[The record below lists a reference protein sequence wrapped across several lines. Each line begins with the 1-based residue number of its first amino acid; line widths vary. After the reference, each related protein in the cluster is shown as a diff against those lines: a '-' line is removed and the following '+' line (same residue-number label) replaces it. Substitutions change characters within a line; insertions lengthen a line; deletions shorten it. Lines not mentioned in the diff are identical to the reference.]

1 MSLEFFLPQ
10 EPRSGASGTFDVVI
24 VGAGPAGLTAGI
36 YTARGR
42 LSTVILERNT
52 AGGQMALTERIENYP
67 GFPEGIA
74 GFDLTEKMKKQATQ
88 FGADLREIT
97 TVAAMEPAE
106 GGRWTIITDQ
116 ETITG
121 KVIILAPGVVPKT
134 VGVPGEA
141 EFLGRGVSYCATCDG
156 ALYRDKQVVVVGG
169 GDSAVEEGLFL
180 TKFASA
186 VRVIHRRD
194 ELRANKLSQERA
206 FANPRM
212 EFIWDSVPRVIRGE
226 TKVEGVEIQN
236 VKTKALSLV
245 PADGVFIYVGQIPN
259 TTFLQNIVE
268 LDEWGYIKTDELMR
282 TAQPGVFACG
292 DAKVGPIKQIAW
304 AVGEGAL
311 AGIQAEKYLDTL
323 ACVETTGASP
333 EVCEAGLAGAGGD
346 ETAAGAGDGTGK
358 TGDGDGTGKTG
369 DGAGTSGVQVVEG
382 AASAAGE
389 PAASGEKNPA

>member
-24 VGAGPAGLTAGI
+24 IGAGPAGLAAGI

-67 GFPEGIA
+67 GFPEGIT

-116 ETITG
+116 ETVTG
-121 KVIILAPGVVPKT
+121 KVVILAPGVVPKT
-134 VGVPGEA
+134 VNVPGEA

-156 ALYRDKQVVVVGG
+156 ALYRGKQVAVVGG
-169 GDSAVEEGLFL
+169 GDSAIEEGLFL
-180 TKFASA
+180 TKFADA

-206 FANPRM
+206 FANPKM

-245 PADGVFIYVGQIPN
+245 PADGVFIYVGQLPN
-259 TTFLQNIVE
+259 TGFLVNVIE
-268 LDEWGYIKTDELMR
+268 LDEWGYIVTDELMR
-282 TAQPGVFACG
+282 TNQPGVFACG

-311 AGIQAEKYLDTL
+311 AGIQAEKHLDTM
-323 ACVETTGASP
+323 ACVQATGASAD
-333 EVCEAGLAGAGGD
+333 VCEAGLAEGDGAVAATGG
-346 ETAAGAGDGTGK
+346 EGAATAAGDG
-358 TGDGDGTGKTG
+358 
-369 DGAGTSGVQVVEG
+369 GAGSEG
-382 AASAAGE
+382 TASAAGE
-389 PAASGEKNPA
+389 PAANGDESSS

>member
-10 EPRSGASGTFDVVI
+10 EPKSGSPGTFDVVI
-24 VGAGPAGLTAGI
+24 IGAGPGGLTAGI
-36 YTARGR
+36 YCARAR

-67 GFPEGIA
+67 GFPEGIT
-74 GFDLTEKMKKQATQ
+74 GFDLTEKMKKQAAQ

-97 TVAAMEPAE
+97 TVAAMEPAD
-106 GGRWTIITDQ
+106 GGLWTVITDQ
-116 ETITG
+116 ETVTG
-121 KVIILAPGVVPKT
+121 KVVILAPGVVPKT

-156 ALYRDKQVVVVGG
+156 ALYRDRQVAVIGG

-180 TKFASA
+180 TKFAS
-186 VRVIHRRD
+186 VVSVIHRRD
-194 ELRANKLSQERA
+194 ELRANKTAQERA

-212 EFIWDSVPRVIRGE
+212 KFVWDSVPRVIRGE

-236 VKTKALSLV
+236 VKTKALSTV

-259 TTFLQNIVE
+259 TAFLQNVVE

-282 TAQPGVFACG
+282 TNQPGVYACG

-311 AGIQAEKYLDTL
+311 AGIQAEKYHETM
-323 ACVETTGASP
+323 ACVETTGAS
-333 EVCEAGLAGAGGD
+333 VQACEAGLVQVDGSPAATIDGDGRATEGARPGEGAAGAAD
-346 ETAAGAGDGTGK
+346 ETAARGK
-358 TGDGDGTGKTG
+358 T
-369 DGAGTSGVQVVEG
+369 S
-382 AASAAGE
+382 
-389 PAASGEKNPA
+389 PA

>member
-1 MSLEFFLPQ
+1 MSLEFILPQ

-36 YTARGR
+36 YTARAR

-67 GFPEGIA
+67 GFPEGIP

-88 FGADLREIT
+88 FGSDLREIM

-106 GGRWTIITDQ
+106 GGLWTIITDQ
-116 ETITG
+116 ETVTG
-121 KVIILAPGVVPKT
+121 KVVILAPGVVPKT

-156 ALYRDKQVVVVGG
+156 ALYRGKQLAVIGG
-169 GDSAVEEGLFL
+169 GDSAIEEGLFL
-180 TKFASA
+180 TKFADA
-186 VRVIHRRD
+186 VHVIHRRD
-194 ELRANKLSQERA
+194 ELRANKTAQERA
-206 FANPRM
+206 FANRKM
-212 EFIWDSVPRVIRGE
+212 HFVWDSVPRVIRGE

-236 VKTKALSLV
+236 VKTKALSMV
-245 PADGVFIYVGQIPN
+245 PADGVFIYVGQLPN
-259 TTFLQNIVE
+259 TGFLVNVVE
-268 LDEWGYIKTDELMR
+268 LDEWGYIVTDELLR
-282 TAQPGVFACG
+282 TSQPGVFACG

-323 ACVETTGASP
+323 ACVEATGAAAAA
-333 EVCEAGLAGAGGD
+333 CEAGLNEDRDGGD
-346 ETAAGAGDGTGK
+346 G
-358 TGDGDGTGKTG
+358 
-369 DGAGTSGVQVVEG
+369 SVEG
-382 AASAAGE
+382 AASVAGE
-389 PAASGEKNPA
+389 QAASGDESPS

>member
-1 MSLEFFLPQ
+1 MSLDFILPQ

-36 YTARGR
+36 YCARAR

-67 GFPEGIA
+67 GFPEGIP

-97 TVAAMEPAE
+97 TVAAMEPAK
-106 GGRWTIITDQ
+106 GGLWTIITDQ
-116 ETITG
+116 ETLTG
-121 KVIILAPGVVPKT
+121 KVIILAPGVVPKM

-156 ALYRDKQVVVVGG
+156 ALYRGKQLAVIGG
-169 GDSAVEEGLFL
+169 GDSAVEEGLFF
-180 TKFASA
+180 TKFADA
-186 VRVIHRRD
+186 VHVIHRRD
-194 ELRANKLSQERA
+194 ELRANKTAQERA
-206 FANPRM
+206 FANRKM
-212 EFIWDSVPRVIRGE
+212 HFIWDSVPRVIRGE

-236 VKTKALSLV
+236 VKTRALSMV
-245 PADGVFIYVGQIPN
+245 PADGVFIYVGQLPN
-259 TTFLQNIVE
+259 TGFLVNVVE
-268 LDEWGYIKTDELMR
+268 LDQWGYIKTDELLR
-282 TAQPGVFACG
+282 TSQPGVFACG

-323 ACVETTGASP
+323 ACVAATGASAA
-333 EVCEAGLAGAGGD
+333 VCEAGLAEAGGD
-346 ETAAGAGDGTGK
+346 GTAA
-358 TGDGDGTGKTG
+358 G
-369 DGAGTSGVQVVEG
+369 DGAGAEG
-382 AASAAGE
+382 TASVAGEQAASADE
-389 PAASGEKNPA
+389 SPS